1 MKKNF
6 EKLLQVI
13 TKYSFYIFVF
23 LLPWQ
28 TKYILSP
35 AETNYTEISIY
46 LSQIFLV
53 ISVSTYL
60 IYRIR
65 KSNYC
70 QKVPFLWIM
79 VSGFSLFIFTS
90 FFLAYNKELAYYRF
104 IIYLFSLGMFY
115 LLRQEN
121 RPEVYENTLI
131 SKSKTIIVFLTS
143 IFFQSILAIYQ
154 FLSQSAFSSKYLGLA
169 EHRPDVLG
177 TSVIETSSGRW
188 LRAYGGFDHPN
199 ILGGVLAIS
208 LILALFILVRKKLI
222 TSKYEIMQSLFLFVL
237 YFTALLALIFSF
249 SRSAWLAFFVSFI
262 ILLIIFLVR
271 KNISAFKR
279 SLIIAF
285 FTLILSIV
293 IYIPFN
299 DLFTTRLE
307 ASSRL
312 EEKSINERSEQIVE
326 CQEILEENWLFGVGL
341 GNYTNELKNRD
352 QIKKADWNY
361 QPVHNTFLLMFSE
374 LGFFALIFF
383 LSVIIALAKDK
394 RKNLYFW
401 PIIISLFI
409 IMFFDHWL
417 LSLPFGTTFMF
428 FILGLI

>member
-6 EKLLQVI
+6 EKLLQTI

-28 TKYILSP
+28 IKYILSP
-35 AETNYTEISIY
+35 AASNYTELSIY

-53 ISVSTYL
+53 ITVLAYL

-70 QKVPFLWIM
+70 EKVPFLWLMI
-79 VSGFSLFIFTS
+79 SGFSLFVFTS
-90 FFLAYNKELAYYRF
+90 FFLAIDKNLAYFRF
-104 IIYLFSLGMFY
+104 IIYLFSLGLFY

-121 RPEVYENTLI
+121 RPEAYENTLI
-131 SKSKTIIVFLTS
+131 SKDKTIVVFLSS
-143 IFFQSILAIYQ
+143 IFFQAILAIYQ
-154 FLSQSAFSSKYLGLA
+154 FLSQSAFAFKYLGLA

-177 TSVIETSSGRW
+177 TSVIETASGRW

-199 ILGGVLAIS
+199 ILGGVLALS
-208 LILALFILVRKKLI
+208 LILALFVLVRKKII
-222 TSKYEIMQSLFLFVL
+222 TSKYEIIQSLFLFGF
-237 YFTALLALIFSF
+237 YFTAFLALIFSF
-249 SRSAWLAFFVSFI
+249 SRSAWLAYFI
-262 ILLIIFLVR
+262 SLLVLLIVFLIK

-279 SLIIAF
+279 SLIIAL
-285 FTLILSIV
+285 FTVILSIV
-293 IYIPFN
+293 IYIPFSE
-299 DLFTTRLE
+299 LFQTRFQ
-307 ASSRL
+307 ADSRL
-312 EEKSINERSEQIVE
+312 EEKSLNERSEQIVE
-326 CQEILEENWLFGVGL
+326 CGEILDDNWLFGVGL

-361 QPVHNTFLLMFSE
+361 QPVHNTFLLIFSE
-374 LGFFALIFF
+374 LGLFSLIFF
-383 LSVIIALAKDK
+383 FAIIVALAKDK
-394 RKNLYFW
+394 RKSLYFW

-417 LSLPFGTTFMF
+417 LSLPFGMTLML